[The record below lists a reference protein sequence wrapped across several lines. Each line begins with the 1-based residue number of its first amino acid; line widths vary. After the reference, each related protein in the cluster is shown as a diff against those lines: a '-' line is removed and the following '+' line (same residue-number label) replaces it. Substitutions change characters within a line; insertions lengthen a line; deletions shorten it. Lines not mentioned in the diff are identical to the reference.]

1 MPAKPYTIVFDIDK
15 TLGTVCEGLSFSWKA
30 TKEEQLLEYIKA
42 YPFLD
47 TFRKHNL
54 MMFVY
59 DSWYFIFPAFI
70 EFIKWLD
77 GCNINFAFFSLGS
90 KSRNTELVEQLL
102 LIAFGR
108 AKAQNLLQTIVIISN
123 DVVAPNTYG
132 KDLHHV
138 YQRSQKQHNIE
149 NMVLIDDNL
158 RSIYK
163 NQESS
168 FLHVYTAGFVNYHV
182 VHTNQPTIWFE
193 NNKSSCIEVE
203 PSVFS
208 TRQLF
213 YAAGLIT
220 KAIESFEK
228 GRAPSFSRALFYHLY
243 LRCNEECL
251 LFYDPRAKISAEC
264 VQAKRDY
271 FTNIG
276 LETLKTVN
284 PTLELPT
291 ISNIFSRNYR
301 LIEPINSL
309 LVKLAQRRREI
320 QNSPSADQKTLY
332 PKLTSFWRSIGQN
345 KKNNSQIQA
354 NRGPSL

>member
-1 MPAKPYTIVFDIDK
+1 M
-15 TLGTVCEGLSFSWKA
+15 
-30 TKEEQLLEYIKA
+30 EYIKA

-54 MMFVY
+54 MIFVY

-77 GCNINFAFFSLGS
+77 SRNINFAFFSLGS
-90 KSRNTELVEQLL
+90 KQRNTELVEQLL

-108 AKAQNLLQTIVIISN
+108 TKAQNLLSTIVIISN

-132 KDLHHV
+132 KDLNHV
-138 YQRSQKQHNIE
+138 YQRSQKHYPIE
-149 NMVLIDDNL
+149 NMVLIDDNS

-168 FLHVYTAGFVNYHV
+168 FLHVYTACLINYHV
-182 VHTNQPTIWFE
+182 VHTNQPTLWFE
-193 NNKSSCIEVE
+193 NNRSSCVEVDL
-203 PSVFS
+203 SVFI

-228 GRAPSFSRALFYHLY
+228 GYAPSLSRALFYHLY
-243 LRCNEECL
+243 LRCNKECL
-251 LFYDPRAKISAEC
+251 LFYDPRAKMSAEC

-320 QNSPSADQKTLY
+320 QNSPPAEQKTLY
-332 PKLTSFWRSIGQN
+332 PRLTSFWRSVGQN
-345 KKNNSQIQA
+345 KKNSTQIEA
-354 NRGPSL
+354 NRSPSV